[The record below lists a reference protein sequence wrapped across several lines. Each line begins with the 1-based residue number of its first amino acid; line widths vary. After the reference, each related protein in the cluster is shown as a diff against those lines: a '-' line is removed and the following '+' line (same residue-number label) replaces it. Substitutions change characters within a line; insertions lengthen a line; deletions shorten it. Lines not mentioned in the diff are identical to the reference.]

1 MGRKRMEEPALKSW
15 EEVDSTLKQIR
26 EAEIALTDISTTAE
40 KLILD
45 IKQQAEE
52 DAQQYKDKIKQYEL
66 QVKEFTTVHRDEM
79 LPAKSKALTF
89 GQVGFRM
96 STKIILP
103 KKMERVIAKLKK
115 LGLGDCIIT
124 KETVDKDILKTYDE
138 KTILE
143 VGGTLKKTDAFWY
156 ETKQEKIADPA

>member
-1 MGRKRMEEPALKSW
+1 MDG
-15 EEVDSTLKQIR
+15 TLKKIR
-26 EAEIALTDISTTAE
+26 EAEIALTDISTAAE
-40 KLILD
+40 KMILD

-66 QVKEFTTVHRDEM
+66 QVKEYTTIHRDEM
-79 LPAKSKALTF
+79 LPAKSKEMAF

-96 STKIILP
+96 STKVMLP
-103 KKMERVIAKLKK
+103 KKLDRVIAKLKK
-115 LGLGDCIIT
+115 LGMGDCIIT
-124 KETVDKDILKTYDE
+124 NETVDRNILKTYDE

-143 VGGTLKKTDAFWY
+143 VGGTLKKSDAFWY

>member
-1 MGRKRMEEPALKSW
+1 MRKRMEEPTLRNW

-40 KLILD
+40 KMMLE

-52 DAQQYKDKIKQYEL
+52 DAQQHKDKIKQMEL
-66 QVKEFTTVHRDEM
+66 QVKEFTTIHRDEM
-79 LPAKSKALTF
+79 LPAKSKEMTF
-89 GQVGFRM
+89 GKVGFRM
-96 STKIILP
+96 STKVSLP
-103 KKMERVIAKLKK
+103 KKVDRVIAKLRK
-115 LGLGDCIIT
+115 LGMGDCIIT

-143 VGGTLKKTDAFWY
+143 VGGTLKKADTFWY
-156 ETKQEKIADPA
+156 ETKQEKIAEPS

>member
-79 LPAKSKALTF
+79 LPAKSKEMTF

-96 STKIILP
+96 STKVILP
-103 KKMERVIAKLKK
+103 KKLERVIAKLKK
-115 LGLGDCIIT
+115 LGMGDCIIT
-124 KETVDKDILKTYDE
+124 KETVDKDILKTYAE
-138 KTILE
+138 TTILE

-156 ETKQEKIADPA
+156 ETKQEKVADPA

>member
-52 DAQQYKDKIKQYEL
+52 DAQPHKDRIKQLEL

-79 LPAKSKALTF
+79 LPAKSKEMTF

-96 STKIILP
+96 STRVILP
-103 KKMERVIAKLKK
+103 KKVERVIAKLKK
-115 LGLGDCIIT
+115 LGMGDCIIT
-124 KETVDKDILKTYDE
+124 KETVDKDILKTYAE
-138 KTILE
+138 TTILE

-156 ETKQEKIADPA
+156 ETKQEKVADPA

>member
-1 MGRKRMEEPALKSW
+1 MARKRMEEPALKSW

-79 LPAKSKALTF
+79 LPAKSKEMTF

-96 STKIILP
+96 STKVILP
-103 KKMERVIAKLKK
+103 QKLERVIAKLKK
-115 LGLGDCIIT
+115 LGMGDCIIT
-124 KETVDKDILKTYDE
+124 KETIDKDILKTYDE

-143 VGGTLKKTDAFWY
+143 VGGTLKKSDTFWY
-156 ETKQEKIADPA
+156 EIKQEKIADPA

>member
-1 MGRKRMEEPALKSW
+1 MARKRMEEPALKSW
-15 EEVDSTLKQIR
+15 EEVNGTLKKIR
-26 EAEIALTDISTTAE
+26 EAEIAMTDISTIAE

-45 IKQQAEE
+45 IKQKAEE

-66 QVKEFTTVHRDEM
+66 QVKEYTTIHRDEM
-79 LPAKSKALTF
+79 LPAKSKEMSF

-96 STKIILP
+96 STKVILP
-103 KKMERVIAKLKK
+103 KKMDRVIAKLKK
-115 LGLGDCIIT
+115 LGMGDCIIT

-143 VGGTLKKTDAFWY
+143 VGGTLQKADAFWY

>member
-1 MGRKRMEEPALKSW
+1 MARKRMEELALKSW
-15 EEVDSTLKQIR
+15 EEVDGTLKKIR
-26 EAEIALTDISTTAE
+26 EAEIALTDISTAAE
-40 KLILD
+40 KMILD

-66 QVKEFTTVHRDEM
+66 QVKEYTTIHRDEM
-79 LPAKSKALTF
+79 LPAKSKEMAF

-96 STKIILP
+96 STKVMLP
-103 KKMERVIAKLKK
+103 KKLDRVIAKLKK
-115 LGLGDCIIT
+115 LGMGDCIIT
-124 KETVDKDILKTYDE
+124 RETVDKDILKTYDE

-143 VGGTLKKTDAFWY
+143 VGGTLKKSDAFWY

>member
-1 MGRKRMEEPALKSW
+1 MARKRMEEPELRNW
-15 EEVDSTLKQIR
+15 EEVDSTLKKMR
-26 EAEIALTDISTTAE
+26 EAEIALSDISTTAE

-52 DAQQYKDKIKQYEL
+52 DAQQYKDQIKKMEL
-66 QVKEFTTVHRDEM
+66 QIKEFTTVHRDEM
-79 LPAKSKALTF
+79 LPAKSKEMTF
-89 GQVGFRM
+89 GLVGFRM
-96 STKIILP
+96 STKVILP
-103 KKMERVIAKLKK
+103 KKLDRVITKLKK
-115 LGLGDCIIT
+115 LGMGDCIIT

-143 VGGTLKKTDAFWY
+143 VGGTLKKSDAFWY

>member
-1 MGRKRMEEPALKSW
+1 MARKRMEEPALKSW
-15 EEVDSTLKQIR
+15 EEVDSTLKEIR
-26 EAEIALTDISTTAE
+26 EAEIALTDISTAAE
-40 KLILD
+40 KMILD

-52 DAQQYKDKIKQYEL
+52 DAQQYKDKIKQLEL

-79 LPAKSKALTF
+79 LPAKSKEMTF

-96 STKIILP
+96 STKVILP
-103 KKMERVIAKLKK
+103 KKVERVIAKLKK
-115 LGLGDCIIT
+115 LGMGDCIIT

-156 ETKQEKIADPA
+156 ETKQEKIAEPS

>member
-1 MGRKRMEEPALKSW
+1 MARKRMEEPELKSW

-40 KLILD
+40 KMMLE

-52 DAQQYKDKIKQYEL
+52 DAQRHKDKIKQMEL
-66 QVKEFTTVHRDEM
+66 QVKEFTTIHRDEM
-79 LPAKSKALTF
+79 LPAKTKEMTF
-89 GQVGFRM
+89 GKVGFRM
-96 STKIILP
+96 STKVSLP
-103 KKMERVIAKLKK
+103 KKVDRVIAKLRK
-115 LGLGDCIIT
+115 LGMGDCIIT

-143 VGGTLKKTDAFWY
+143 VGGILKKADTFWY
-156 ETKQEKIADPA
+156 ETKREKIAEPS

>member
-26 EAEIALTDISTTAE
+26 EAEIALSDISTTAE

-52 DAQQYKDKIKQYEL
+52 DAQLHKDRIKQLEL

-79 LPAKSKALTF
+79 LPAKSKEMTF

-96 STKIILP
+96 STKVILP
-103 KKMERVIAKLKK
+103 QKLERVIAKLKK
-115 LGLGDCIIT
+115 LGMGDCIIT
-124 KETVDKDILKTYDE
+124 KETVDKDILKTYSE

-143 VGGTLKKTDAFWY
+143 VGGTLKKSDAFWY

>member
-15 EEVDSTLKQIR
+15 EEVDSMLKQIR

-79 LPAKSKALTF
+79 LPAKSKEMTF

-96 STKIILP
+96 STKVILP
-103 KKMERVIAKLKK
+103 KKVERVIAKLKK
-115 LGLGDCIIT
+115 LGMGDCIIT

-143 VGGTLKKTDAFWY
+143 VGGTLKKSDAFWY

>member
-1 MGRKRMEEPALKSW
+1 MARKRMEEPALKSW
-15 EEVDSTLKQIR
+15 EEVDGTLKKIR
-26 EAEIALTDISTTAE
+26 EAEIALTDISTAAE
-40 KLILD
+40 KMILD

-66 QVKEFTTVHRDEM
+66 QVKEYTTIHRDEM
-79 LPAKSKALTF
+79 LPAKSKEMAF

-96 STKIILP
+96 STKVMLP
-103 KKMERVIAKLKK
+103 KKLDRVIAKLKK
-115 LGLGDCIIT
+115 LGMGDCIIT
-124 KETVDKDILKTYDE
+124 NETVDRNILKTYDE

-143 VGGTLKKTDAFWY
+143 VGGTLKKSDAFWY

>member
-1 MGRKRMEEPALKSW
+1 MARKRMEEPALKSW

-79 LPAKSKALTF
+79 LPAKSKEMTF

-96 STKIILP
+96 STKVILP
-103 KKMERVIAKLKK
+103 QKVDRVIAKLKK
-115 LGLGDCIIT
+115 LGMGDCIIT
-124 KETVDKDILKTYDE
+124 KETVDRDILKTYSE

-143 VGGTLKKTDAFWY
+143 VGGTLKKSDTFFY

>member
-1 MGRKRMEEPALKSW
+1 MARKRMEELALKSW
-15 EEVDSTLKQIR
+15 EEVDGTLKKIR
-26 EAEIALTDISTTAE
+26 EAEIALTDISTAAE
-40 KLILD
+40 KMILD

-66 QVKEFTTVHRDEM
+66 QVKEYTTIHRDEM
-79 LPAKSKALTF
+79 LPAKSKEMAF

-96 STKIILP
+96 STKVMLP
-103 KKMERVIAKLKK
+103 KKLDRVIAKLKK
-115 LGLGDCIIT
+115 LGMGDCIIT
-124 KETVDKDILKTYDE
+124 NETVDRNILKTYDE

-143 VGGTLKKTDAFWY
+143 VGGTLKKSDAFWY

>member
-52 DAQQYKDKIKQYEL
+52 DAQPHKDRIKQLEL

-79 LPAKSKALTF
+79 LPAKSKEMTF
-89 GQVGFRM
+89 GQEIGRAHV
-96 STKIILP
+96 
-103 KKMERVIAKLKK
+103 
-115 LGLGDCIIT
+115 
-124 KETVDKDILKTYDE
+124 
-138 KTILE
+138 
-143 VGGTLKKTDAFWY
+143 
-156 ETKQEKIADPA
+156 